1 MRREEE
7 IYKVA
12 AIIRYRCYG
21 KLINANTIVDDK
33 IWIIPMYRIYTKCIH
48 IYCYMCIYMYIYTQ
62 NTRTY
67 IHTERIHTHTH
78 THTETHEMRA
88 YTVAHDYERETRVAH

>member
-48 IYCYMCIYMYIYTQ
+48 IYCYMCIYMYIYTH
-62 NTRTY
+62 RTLV
-67 IHTERIHTHTH
+67 RIYTQREYTHTH
-78 THTETHEMRA
+78 IHTRNARA
-88 YTVAHDYERETRVAH
+88 YVRIP

>member
-48 IYCYMCIYMYIYTQ
+48 IYCYMCIYMYIYTH
-62 NTRTY
+62 RTLV
-67 IHTERIHTHTH
+67 RIYTQREYTHTH
-78 THTETHEMRA
+78 THTKCARIRA
-88 YTVAHDYERETRVAH
+88 YTVAHGYERETRATQ

>member
-48 IYCYMCIYMYIYTQ
+48 IYCYMCIYMYIYTH
-62 NTRTY
+62 RTLV
-67 IHTERIHTHTH
+67 RIYTQREYTHTH
-78 THTETHEMRA
+78 THITHEMRA
-88 YTVAHDYERETRVAH
+88 HTCVYRSSRL